1 MDLDVLKYS
10 SSLAW
15 ASILTWSLLGL
26 SFRSCQAVPGGS
38 SGERVHIRLH
48 MPEVV
53 RQHTHFHN
61 VYKYPKK
68 YPQHTG
74 PAPAPAPAPA
84 PTLTH
89 PKLVGKPHVQL
100 LGYTTAA
107 GGTGPMSPSLMQ
119 LMATAV
125 APTNMPP
132 ASAPA
137 PVHTSLAPNYGPAL
151 FDSFNEELQKQ
162 EAPLSATTTARPI
175 AKKQQL
181 LQQIFTPNVMSAL
194 QQEAGEETDSS
205 LEEDRFEKNSLLNL
219 NFLEALQ
226 REYLSKFGG
235 RRKRKK
241 SAIRFGTRPKDYYPV
256 APLKPRPYYYQGN
269 QEEDD
274 PAEHFEDY
282 SDEPQDDYEE
292 VMMMSHEGRGRS
304 RGRHSNPTSY
314 MESSSY
320 YPPETDLD
328 DAQGY
333 DSAVAFSG
341 QDNSISAMPTVDDFL
356 DDANN
361 HPSSGYGNFYDP
373 YSSHEMASQPSPWQP
388 SPTTA
393 STSAGMANSWTARPT
408 APASSQPSKGIRLR
422 PRSPGGRANKVR
434 YVKLVTR
441 KKRRN
446 RERIRTKRYRP

>member
-1 MDLDVLKYS
+1 
-10 SSLAW
+10 
-15 ASILTWSLLGL
+15 
-26 SFRSCQAVPGGS
+26 
-38 SGERVHIRLH
+38 
-48 MPEVV
+48 
-53 RQHTHFHN
+53 
-61 VYKYPKK
+61 
-68 YPQHTG
+68 
-74 PAPAPAPAPA
+74 
-84 PTLTH
+84 
-89 PKLVGKPHVQL
+89 
-100 LGYTTAA
+100 
-107 GGTGPMSPSLMQ
+107 
-119 LMATAV
+119 
-125 APTNMPP
+125 
-132 ASAPA
+132 
-137 PVHTSLAPNYGPAL
+137 
-151 FDSFNEELQKQ
+151 
-162 EAPLSATTTARPI
+162 
-175 AKKQQL
+175 
-181 LQQIFTPNVMSAL
+181 
-194 QQEAGEETDSS
+194 
-205 LEEDRFEKNSLLNL
+205 
-219 NFLEALQ
+219 
-226 REYLSKFGG
+226 
-235 RRKRKK
+235 
-241 SAIRFGTRPKDYYPV
+241 
-256 APLKPRPYYYQGN
+256 GN

-292 VMMMSHEGRGRS
+292 VMMVSHEGSGRGRS

-341 QDNSISAMPTVDDFL
+341 QDNSISAVPTVDDFL